1 MSPEEHHPT
10 FQSQSLLEIPLD
22 VSPEHRQ
29 RLQHLDNGEGPRSLQ
44 AKFSFYEL
52 MIETYHDPKVQPYL
66 IVRLALLAHRMG
78 SRCIALNLCRE
89 AQSLLLSAGVEDPG
103 LDLYIEKLNAMVE
116 EGIQRALEQA
126 RQRFYY
132 QTWKDTRSHRFPT
145 ALPFAPPEADE
156 IRTRWQDLAPPDSEF
171 RAAYLRKLAIETNH
185 VESVFSLT
193 DESVRDIV
201 RRGIADGVVE
211 WTEHSCVQDV
221 SQIRAILEDTFAA
234 YEMLTPFIAEPA
246 HLNKQAICDV
256 HRRLMQTAGYLESS
270 YIPPG
275 RTRTETRKT
284 VLLSGAYSIEF
295 CPFEEVDAEVE
306 YICRMAKQWIK
317 SWRNPFATSSWMHL
331 ILGRCHPFDDGNGRI
346 SRLFSSLPLLRYG
359 YPPIS
364 ISTAQ
369 RPDYYTASNKTYE
382 GEHTYFV
389 QFIVDGMKENLDTVQ
404 AILMEKKPP
413 LEGGGGEEVVLTMVE
428 KPGTGLVANG
438 GVSEKE
444 KVDGEVDGKKEEMV
458 KPMG

>member
-193 DESVRDIV
+193 DE
-201 RRGIADGVVE
+201 
-211 WTEHSCVQDV
+211 
-221 SQIRAILEDTFAA
+221 A

-284 VLLSGAYSIEF
+284 VLLSGMCYSACLWFFGGILW
-295 CPFEEVDAEVE
+295 EERVRSV
-306 YICRMAKQWIK
+306 
-317 SWRNPFATSSWMHL
+317 
-331 ILGRCHPFDDGNGRI
+331 LGR
-346 SRLFSSLPLLRYG
+346 
-359 YPPIS
+359 
-364 ISTAQ
+364 
-369 RPDYYTASNKTYE
+369 
-382 GEHTYFV
+382 
-389 QFIVDGMKENLDTVQ
+389 M
-404 AILMEKKPP
+404 
-413 LEGGGGEEVVLTMVE
+413 GG
-428 KPGTGLVANG
+428 
-438 GVSEKE
+438 S
-444 KVDGEVDGKKEEMV
+444 DGKGLERRS
-458 KPMG
+458 